1 MGGIKLFDV
10 TTRVLQKS
18 LDLREQRQQV
28 ISGNIANAE
37 TPGYAAR
44 TLKFEERLQSALK
57 QPRQPDRLIHPKHIP
72 LGGNGI
78 DRVQAQIERHPDR
91 SGFGDG
97 NSVVV
102 EDEMIALSENQI
114 LYEAAVKLTRKK
126 LQMLKYA
133 ANDGR

>member
-1 MGGIKLFDV
+1 MAGFNLIDN

-18 LDLREQRQQV
+18 LALREQRQQV
-28 ISGNIANAE
+28 IAGNIANAQ

-44 TLKFEERLQSALK
+44 TLKFEERLQAALK
-57 QPRQPDRLIHPKHIP
+57 QPQQKSQQFDPRHIP
-72 LGGNGI
+72 LGANRI
-78 DRVQAQIERHPDR
+78 EQVQAEVESHPER

-97 NSVVV
+97 NSVKV

-126 LQMLKYA
+126 LQLLKYA